1 MRISIKQSLRH
12 LADFRGDPM
21 NWLATLAF
29 LTPAFFLTLKG
40 TANASLF
47 LMFFICSWSI
57 IKTPRHYFAARGP
70 QFWVLILCL
79 LSPFLAE
86 VLAQAGRGSF
96 VLSTLDG
103 PSRAILA
110 AGVFVYLSKK
120 DCTSLVSALS
130 VGSAAGILVLFLY
143 LQVFPEDHWVEQNAS
158 RLATYFVDPNT
169 LPCFTV
175 ALLGIFLF
183 AGLRG
188 ASARFNGLAKAVFAL
203 LTLYV
208 AIGSYS
214 RSSWVAGMALA
225 EVYLLY
231 TYRDSKLNLVIG
243 HVCFLFCILALFQF
257 SEVFRGRTLEVISSL
272 SLFFNSSHGQLSSTV
287 QRVILALIDLEL
299 IRNNPFFGLADG
311 AMPTYESLKSVI
323 PSINLEIYEI
333 KRLAGSHSELLAQLV
348 RKGVFL
354 GGFVI
359 WGLFLYPI
367 IISIRELKARNYSCG
382 GLRTGLLGLVVPVMF
397 SGLTIQ
403 VFNLK
408 MTISFYM
415 LALAIFFAYYCSRA
429 DVGDHEAEN

>member
-1 MRISIKQSLRH
+1 MSKSLKNQ
-12 LADFRGDPM
+12 ADLLGDPM
-21 NWLATLAF
+21 NWLAALVF
-29 LTPAFFLTLKG
+29 FTPAFFLILKSVA
-40 TANASLF
+40 TTSLF
-47 LMFFICSWSI
+47 LAFFICSWSI
-57 IKTPRHYFAARGP
+57 IKTPRYYFAARGR
-70 QFWVLILCL
+70 QFWILILCL
-79 LSPFLAE
+79 LAPFFAE
-86 VLAQAGRGSF
+86 LLAQAGRGSF
-96 VLSTLDG
+96 IGPSLDG

-110 AGVFVYLSKK
+110 AGIFVYLSKR
-120 DCTSLVSALS
+120 DCTKLLSALS
-130 VGSAAGILVLFLY
+130 IGSAVGIALVFLS
-143 LQVFPEDHWVEQNAS
+143 LQVSPEYFWGD
-158 RLATYFVDPNT
+158 RFATYFVDPIT
-169 LPCFTV
+169 LPCFTIG
-175 ALLGIFLF
+175 LLGIFLF
-183 AGLRG
+183 TGLPG
-188 ASARFNGLAKAVFAL
+188 ASARFNGLAKAVLAL

-231 TYRDSKLNLVIG
+231 TCRHSKRNLVIG
-243 HVCFLFCILALFQF
+243 HVCVLFCIFALFQF
-257 SEVFRGRTLEVISSL
+257 SEVFRARTLEVISSL
-272 SLFFNSSHGQLSSTV
+272 FLFFNSGQGQLSSTV
-287 QRVILALIDLEL
+287 QRVILTLIDLEI

-311 AMPTYESLKSVI
+311 VMPTYESLKTVI

-408 MTISFYM
+408 MTMSFYM
-415 LALAIFFAYYCSRA
+415 LALAIFFAYHCSRA
-429 DVGDHEAEN
+429 NVGDHEAEN